1 MFGVLKG
8 TIREAKTQ
16 IRAKPCQH
24 SLIEPSVDSNNK
36 VGRNNPD
43 LKVAPFIISFT
54 TSDSLIF
61 PRMDGPMKQAGVGME
76 SRHLRWSRVRFYC
89 CCGWLSGAILLSL
102 CVLPNSAVFA
112 QNYSDYAA
120 WCRENGGTPYPSPAR
135 CIFGGSTASSA
146 SGTNGYSALGT
157 AIGNAIGCAIFHGPG
172 CPQRRNQE
180 QIRVNMAAENAR
192 EAAALE
198 EQRRAEAANDAALA
212 AAAAERA
219 RLAHEQFL
227 ADRDQLTRIMRGE
240 PSAPTGLRSDD
251 SSIEGLRGDDGSSL
265 PVLREDATPDLLS
278 GSPRASSLWGK
289 EPPLP
294 TSVGNSLPS
303 DMTPSVDGK
312 DATDYFGRA
321 VDFLRQNIETT
332 AINTAN
338 KSALSGEM
346 FAETEMGPYGITTVV
361 MVNVAQLPNFVMD
374 KVSGVV
380 TGRTSYEEGQSLTI
394 QSANRIF
401 DLNSPVNDA
410 IKSGP
415 LDAAHSVVTDSIEKS
430 AKANLASLAAE
441 CLPVKDQERE
451 ELVQN
456 SLQVANT
463 ATAAFKYLFTT
474 ENDKQ

>member
-1 MFGVLKG
+1 ML
-8 TIREAKTQ
+8 
-16 IRAKPCQH
+16 
-24 SLIEPSVDSNNK
+24 
-36 VGRNNPD
+36 
-43 LKVAPFIISFT
+43 
-54 TSDSLIF
+54 
-61 PRMDGPMKQAGVGME
+61 QAGVGTA
-76 SRHLRWSRVRFYC
+76 SRRSRWTRIRFYC

-102 CVLPNSAVFA
+102 WALPNSAVFA

-135 CIFGGSTASSA
+135 CIFGGTTASPV

-172 CPQRRNQE
+172 CPQRRTQQ
-180 QIRVNMAAENAR
+180 QIQANMAAENAR
-192 EAAALE
+192 EAAALD
-198 EQRRAEAANDAALA
+198 EQRRAEAANNAALA

-227 ADRDQLTRIMRGE
+227 ADRDQLTRIMRGDL
-240 PSAPTGLRSDD
+240 STPTGLRGDD

-265 PVLREDATPDLLS
+265 PALRDDATPDLLS
-278 GSPRASSLWGK
+278 GSFRAPSIWGK

-294 TSVGNSLPS
+294 TSVGNSLSS
-303 DMTPSVDGK
+303 DMMPSVDGK

-321 VDFLRQNIETT
+321 ADFLRQNVETT
-332 AINTAN
+332 AINTVN

-346 FAETEMGPYGITTVV
+346 FAETEMGPYGMATVV

-380 TGRTSYEEGQSLTI
+380 TGNTSYEEGESLTV

-410 IKSGP
+410 VKSGA
-415 LDAAHSVVTDSIEKS
+415 LETVRDKVTGSIENS

-441 CLPVKDQERE
+441 CLPVKGEERE
-451 ELVQN
+451 ELVH
-456 SLQVANT
+456 SSVQVANT
-463 ATAAFKYLFTT
+463 ATAAFKYIFTT
-474 ENDKQ
+474 EKDGQ